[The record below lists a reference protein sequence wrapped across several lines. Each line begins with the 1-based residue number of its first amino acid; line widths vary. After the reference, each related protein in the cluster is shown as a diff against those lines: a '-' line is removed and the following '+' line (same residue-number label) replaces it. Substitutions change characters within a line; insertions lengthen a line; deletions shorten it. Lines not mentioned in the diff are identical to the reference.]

1 MYRTFFSSTI
11 GSNKS
16 LYFTCILL
24 EICMS
29 VFQIKKKNYRQVVHT
44 YIYKEGLDL
53 RIVAKKV
60 MHIPD
65 PHPTSRQMHG
75 LS

>member
-16 LYFTCILL
+16 LYFTCILYWKYACQYL
-24 EICMS
+24 RL
-29 VFQIKKKNYRQVVHT
+29 KKNYRQVVHT
-44 YIYKEGLDL
+44 YKYKDGHDL

>member
-1 MYRTFFSSTI
+1 
-11 GSNKS
+11 
-16 LYFTCILL
+16 
-24 EICMS
+24 MS
-29 VFQIKKKNYRQVVHT
+29 VFKIEKKNHRQVVHT
-44 YIYKEGLDL
+44 YKYKEGHDL